1 MKPALCTCVLSSSD
15 TIDVAIKGG
24 SGMVVDGSG
33 VAVDRS
39 GVPVDG

>member
-1 MKPALCTCVLSSSD
+1 MKPALCTSSSD

-33 VAVDRS
+33 V
-39 GVPVDG
+39 PVDG